1 MKELLNNYLN
11 SEKIKAIKQERYN
24 RVNKLTSFLQE
35 KNIDFIVDK
44 NNFFEKESY
53 LSYVL
58 ISYAYIVD
66 RIKDFTN
73 DKIEFEELKN
83 NIENLSKKLRL
94 VTQKGDLILIDFQT
108 KDFIDNLFFS
118 ALEIIRESSF
128 YEYEKFIGC
137 IAILKH
143 VKSEDVIHNH
153 TEDFHIN
160 TIFTDYVINDRIQN
174 AEIVIHETAHIY
186 FNYFLESNN
195 IELDV
200 SKWYLDAPWKS
211 EIKRHERGFLHG
223 VFAFS
228 NVLAFYKELFNK
240 DFGFSEEEKEFV
252 KSYIEFREQQV
263 NKVKNDAL
271 EVIKKYPKELQNLIV
286 KILEK
291 VKK

>member
-1 MKELLNNYLN
+1 MKDLLNAYIN
-11 SEKIKAIKQERYN
+11 SEQINAIKQERYN
-24 RVNKLTSFLQE
+24 RVNKLVIFLQE

-44 NNFFEKESY
+44 NIFFEKESY

-83 NIENLSKKLRL
+83 DIENLSKKLIL
-94 VTQKGDLILIDFQT
+94 VTQKDNLILINFKT
-108 KDFIDNLFFS
+108 KDFIENLFED
-118 ALEIIRESSF
+118 ALNIVKKSSF
-128 YEYEKFIGC
+128 SEYEKFIGC
-137 IAILKH
+137 IAILEH
-143 VKSEDVIHNH
+143 VKSEDVIHNY

-200 SKWYLDAPWKS
+200 SKLYLDAPWKS

-228 NVLAFYKELFNK
+228 NVLAFYKELNNK
-240 DFGFSEEEKEFV
+240 NLGFSKEEKEFIE
-252 KSYIEFREQQV
+252 SYIGFREQQV
-263 NKVKNDAL
+263 KKVKNDAL
-271 EVIKKYPKELQNLIV
+271 EVIQKYPKELQDLIIEV
-286 KILEK
+286 LET
-291 VKK
+291 VGR

>member
-1 MKELLNNYLN
+1 MRELLNNYLN
-11 SEKIKAIKQERYN
+11 IEQINAIKQERYN
-24 RVNKLTSFLQE
+24 RVNKLAIFLQE
-35 KNIDFIVDK
+35 KNINFIIDK
-44 NNFFEKESY
+44 NIFFEKESY
-53 LSYVL
+53 LSYTL

-66 RIKDFTN
+66 SIKNFTN

-83 NIENLSKKLRL
+83 DIENLSKKLSL
-94 VTQKGDLILIDFQT
+94 VAQKDNLILIDFKT
-108 KDFIDNLFFS
+108 KNFIDNLFES
-118 ALEIIRESSF
+118 ALNIVRKSSF
-128 YEYEKFIGC
+128 REYEKFIGC
-137 IAILKH
+137 IAILEH

-195 IELDV
+195 IELDT
-200 SKWYLDAPWKS
+200 SKLYLDAPWKS

-228 NVLAFYKELFNK
+228 NVLAFYKELKNK

-252 KSYIEFREQQV
+252 KSYIEFRERQV
-263 NKVKNDAL
+263 SKVKNDAL

-286 KILEK
+286 EILGKIEK
-291 VKK
+291 